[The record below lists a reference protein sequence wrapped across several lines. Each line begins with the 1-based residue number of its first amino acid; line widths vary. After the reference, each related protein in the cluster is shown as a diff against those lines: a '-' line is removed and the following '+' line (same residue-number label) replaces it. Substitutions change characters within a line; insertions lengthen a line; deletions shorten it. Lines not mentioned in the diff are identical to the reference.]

1 MWAALERRQRET
13 AEPIHH
19 IVRAALAEYLQLS
32 HSTLFQVSTSGAL
45 VEGIYKGAVDVARLR
60 ELGDFGIG
68 TFEGLDGEMVA
79 MEGRFYQVRSDST
92 VREADD
98 GDLSPF
104 AVVTWFEPERTIEIE
119 RCPDLDFLIRK
130 LDSMRTLDSV
140 HLRAMCR
147 TEEGVPLV
155 AAAADQP
162 EFHLGKVEGAMVG
175 FWSPDYVKNID
186 IPGYHLHFI
195 TKDRSAGGHLLG
207 LSGSGLRIGLQQ
219 VTEMRVAL
227 PATEEFLRADLTR
240 DPSGELEYAE
250 RARPLRERIS
260 SKSVRRP

>member
-1 MWAALERRQRET
+1 MRSSSNVLYAIR
-13 AEPIHH
+13 ID
-19 IVRAALAEYLQLS
+19 
-32 HSTLFQVSTSGAL
+32 GA
-45 VEGIYKGAVDVARLR
+45 
-60 ELGDFGIG
+60 
-68 TFEGLDGEMVA
+68 
-79 MEGRFYQVRSDST
+79 
-92 VREADD
+92 
-98 GDLSPF
+98 
-104 AVVTWFEPERTIEIE
+104 
-119 RCPDLDFLIRK
+119 
-130 LDSMRTLDSV
+130 LDSV
-140 HLRAMCR
+140 HVRAMCR